1 VISRRLLGI
10 VLVPVVATLVLA
22 GCTED
27 PTGSGSQNNLG
38 YSTGSPYKEIAP
50 ADRKAPVKFAGVTDT
65 GEKVSNKTFLGK
77 VHVVNFWYAG
87 CGPCRVEAPRL
98 QSAYSSYSGG
108 VPFLGV
114 NTYDQSAQS
123 RSFEKAFKVTYPSVI
138 DVNDTAVQY
147 AFSASIPPN
156 AVPTTLVID
165 QQGRVAARV
174 TGIIEEASILKALI
188 DKVVGEGN

>member
-1 VISRRLLGI
+1 MSKAALIVGGI
-10 VLVPVVATLVLA
+10 VATLILA
-22 GCTED
+22 GCAED
-27 PTGSGSQNNLG
+27 PTGSAAQNNLN
-38 YSTGSPYKEIAP
+38 YATGSPYKEIPP
-50 ADRKAPVKFAGVTDT
+50 ADRKAPVKFLGLLDT

-77 VHVVNFWYAG
+77 VHVINFWYAG

-98 QSAYSSYSGG
+98 QSAFSSYSGS

-114 NTYDQSAQS
+114 NTYDQAASALT
-123 RSFEKAFKVTYPSVI
+123 FEKAHNVTYPSVI

-147 AFSASIPPN
+147 AFSASIPAN

-174 TGIIEEASILKALI
+174 TGIIEEASILKALV
-188 DKVVGEGN
+188 DKVVGEGQ